1 MPTVPTADLCDQ
13 HPDAVRV
20 LPPGFLSLGGA
31 PAFSGNVTTLKVH
44 EDNALVRT
52 VLSTPG
58 QGRVLVIDGGGSLRV
73 ALVGGKLGTL
83 AEDNGWSGVVVWGA
97 VRDTLELAAC
107 RVGIR
112 ALATCPR
119 PPQKTGAGKRDV
131 PVTLGGV
138 TIAPGMWLAADA
150 DGVVV
155 ADQSLE

>member
-1 MPTVPTADLCDQ
+1 M
-13 HPDAVRV
+13 
-20 LPPGFLSLGGA
+20 LSLGGV
-31 PAFSGNVTTLKVH
+31 PAFCGQVATLRVH
-44 EDNALVRT
+44 EDNALVRM

-58 QGRVLVIDGGGSLRV
+58 HGRVLVVDGGGSVRV
-73 ALVGGKLGTL
+73 SLVGGKLGQL
-83 AEDNGWSGVVVWGA
+83 AEVNGWSGVVVWGA

-107 RVGIR
+107 HVGVR

-119 PPQKTGAGKRDV
+119 PPRKAGAGERDV

-155 ADQSLE
+155 ADRPLA